1 MKNLMNNNSAVFF
14 SMLAGTWLM
23 SAVAFGNPTMLP
35 DHPGYPIKATK
46 SPVSGVS
53 TANDPGQ
60 ENFYGQ
66 EAINAA
72 TKADNQ
78 EMSLFSKAALLEEGT
93 MEEKKD
99 EESSMKSK

>member
-1 MKNLMNNNSAVFF
+1 MKNLMNNKPAVFF
-14 SMLAGTWLM
+14 SMLTGTWLM
-23 SAVAFGNPTMLP
+23 AVVAFGNPTMLP

-78 EMSLFSKAALLEEGT
+78 EMSLFSKTALEEGT